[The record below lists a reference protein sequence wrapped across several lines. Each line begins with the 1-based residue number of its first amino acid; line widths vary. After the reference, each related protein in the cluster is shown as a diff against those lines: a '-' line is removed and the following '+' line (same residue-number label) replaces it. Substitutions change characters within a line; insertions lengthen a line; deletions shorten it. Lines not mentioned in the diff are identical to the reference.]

1 LSKNNLL
8 FIGLNQVQRALVKA
22 IEEGKGIQYLVFVIN
37 DPETIEIN
45 KHLIGFCRQFAL
57 HNFLFPKF
65 LKKNC
70 CDLMGTKRLTC
81 FALKIEDK
89 ALRDDMVMR
98 SLQEF
103 DNHPESRT
111 DLSEFKFAEEML
123 FNVCNIKRWQID
135 LNPKK

>member
-1 LSKNNLL
+1 MCANFTK
-8 FIGLNQVQRALVKA
+8 IAR
-22 IEEGKGIQYLVFVIN
+22 EGSENEIRGF
-37 DPETIEIN
+37 EATIC
-45 KHLIGFCRQFAL
+45 GFAK
-57 HNFLFPKF
+57 PKF

-89 ALRDDMVMR
+89 SLRDDMVMR